1 MSDRRASL
9 YIFSIAVL
17 VVLGLMSLVLPAL
30 TAPRPTPTPLPP
42 DLNATVDARLTRIAQ
57 DAVLFSTATA
67 IIQEA
72 IGGALTATAHAK
84 SVRAEEESLGQTA
97 TAIPNLTATARA
109 REALAATIQA
119 SQATNRAMLSAR
131 TATSQSLTAT
141 VAAMST
147 RFADSDS
154 ARAATAAAQ
163 LSARAALEARLRGAD
178 ALDASNAGR
187 IGLLAAL
194 PHIGPVGELTI
205 SPDGRRLA
213 GASGSTALLWSL
225 YEGDEIARLEH
236 PVQVTGLT
244 FSPDGALLATAAVD
258 GLIRLWDAAS
268 GVLREALHGHTDVVF
283 RVAFSPDGS
292 LLASAGADAARL
304 WQVRTGAP
312 LAVLATGWTWQV
324 GFSPGGR
331 YVITADA
338 DGSVRVW
345 GVPLHPT
352 PTLTATA
359 TPTPR

>member
-30 TAPRPTPTPLPP
+30 TAPRPAPTSLPP

-72 IGGALTATAHAK
+72 IGGALAATA
-84 SVRAEEESLGQTA
+84 RAESERAEREALAETA
-97 TAIPNLTATARA
+97 TAIPYLTVTARH
-109 REALAATIQA
+109 REALAATA
-119 SQATNRAMLSAR
+119 EAAQATSRAMLAAQ

-147 RFADSDS
+147 RFADGDS
-154 ARAATAAAQ
+154 AHAATAVAQAAARAAFEAG
-163 LSARAALEARLRGAD
+163 LRSAD
-178 ALDASNAGR
+178 VLDASSAGR

-194 PHIGPVGELTI
+194 PHTGPVGELTT

-213 GASGSTALLWSL
+213 GASGSTVLLWSL
-225 YEGDEIARLEH
+225 YEGVEVARLDH

-244 FSPDGALLATAAVD
+244 FSPDSALLATAAVD
-258 GLIRLWDAAS
+258 GVIRLWDAAA
-268 GVLREALHGHTDVVF
+268 GALRTTLHGHTDVVF
-283 RVAFSPDGS
+283 RLAFSPEGS

-304 WQVRTGAP
+304 WQVRSGAA

-324 GFSPGGR
+324 TFSPGGR
-331 YVITADA
+331 YVVTADG
-338 DGSVRVW
+338 DGRVRVW

-352 PTLTATA
+352 PTLTATP